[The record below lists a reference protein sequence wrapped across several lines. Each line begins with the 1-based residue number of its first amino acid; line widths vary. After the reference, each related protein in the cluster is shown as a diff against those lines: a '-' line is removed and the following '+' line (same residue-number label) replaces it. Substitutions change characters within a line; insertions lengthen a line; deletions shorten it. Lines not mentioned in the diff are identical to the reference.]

1 MVQRVRGGRT
11 MDFRYKARSPEG
23 KIVEGII
30 SESNQ
35 DAAVAVMRQRG
46 MMPITMKQRGAA
58 SQVSLLDQMRRMGTV
73 SMRDKV
79 IFFRQLATM
88 IKAGVTLGN
97 ALNILS
103 EQTKNHRLAES
114 IRRVKMAV
122 DGGFSLSGA
131 MRTRPEFNTL
141 MVSIISAGEEGGKLD
156 ESIDRVAVFLE
167 RQDELRRKIISA
179 VTYPSVVIVF
189 ALFILYILVTVVM
202 PRFSTVFKGLNVPL
216 PKLTLRVFDFSN
228 WMATYWYIPLLGFV
242 LFIAMIVLLNK
253 NKDTK
258 PMMDRIKLKLPLV
271 GDIFFKSAMARSN
284 RTLASLVDS
293 GVPILKSL
301 EMTSEVTDNAVIGA
315 GYTALRDAARKGASL
330 GDTAKNIPIFPVM
343 IAHMMKVG
351 EETGQLETMLD
362 KVAQWFEV
370 ELDEKIKRLTAIL
383 EPLLIIFVGGIVAMV
398 AMAIFTPIVTAIQ
411 TMM

>member
-1 MVQRVRGGRT
+1 
-11 MDFRYKARSPEG
+11 MDFRYKARSPDG

-30 SESNQ
+30 TESNQ

-46 MMPITMKQRGAA
+46 LMPITMQQRGSA
-58 SQVSLLDQMRRMGTV
+58 SKVSLLDQMRRMSTV

-97 ALNILS
+97 ALNILAD
-103 EQTKNHRLAES
+103 QTKNHRLAES
-114 IRRVKMAV
+114 IRRVKMSV

-141 MVSIISAGEEGGKLD
+141 RVSIISAGEEGGKLD
-156 ESIDRVAVFLE
+156 EAIDRVALFLE
-167 RQDELRRKIISA
+167 RQDELRRKIVSA
-179 VTYPSVVIVF
+179 VTYPAVVILF

-216 PKLTLRVFDFSN
+216 PKLTLMVFDFSN
-228 WMATYWYIPLLGFV
+228 WTATYWYIPLVGFF
-242 LFIAMIVLLNK
+242 LFIAGIVLLNK

-258 PMMDRIKLKLPLV
+258 PMMDRIKLKLPIV

-351 EETGQLETMLD
+351 EETGSLETMLD

-370 ELDEKIKRLTAIL
+370 ELDLKIKRLTAIL
-383 EPLLIIFVGGIVAMV
+383 EPVLIIFVGGIVAMV
-398 AMAIFTPIVTAIQ
+398 ALAIFTPIVTAIQ